1 MFGNSSLIHPTLKSQ
16 GTTPFRIESNPRKS
30 EYKNAI
36 PPSVGIQFDSI
47 HPSVNT
53 FSTFVVKKFRGYG
66 TLQDHHRFVPFHKC
80 CRRLSLNS
88 TTEYHWTKQ
97 ICQVAGKLLSSSKKL
112 PYQDRLKNDQREVET
127 YLHLFTT
134 ETNPKALAIFITRFH
149 LKMEDLMQQ
158 ITDRRGNPEFLKK
171 FKETSKEIQT
181 LANATLL
188 TK

>member
-1 MFGNSSLIHPTLKSQ
+1 MELYKIITVLCLFTNVVEGCRSTPPPNITGLNKFVKSQ
-16 GTTPFRIESNPRKS
+16 EN
-30 EYKNAI
+30 YYQAVKN
-36 PPSVGIQFDSI
+36 
-47 HPSVNT
+47 
-53 FSTFVVKKFRGYG
+53 
-66 TLQDHHRFVPFHKC
+66 
-80 CRRLSLNS
+80 
-88 TTEYHWTKQ
+88 YHTKT
-97 ICQVAGKLLSSSKKL
+97 GLRMTKG
-112 PYQDRLKNDQREVET
+112 DQREVET

>member
-1 MFGNSSLIHPTLKSQ
+1 MELYKIITVLCLFTNVVEGCRSTPPPKIIGLNEFVKSNEKHYQ
-16 GTTPFRIESNPRKS
+16 
-30 EYKNAI
+30 
-36 PPSVGIQFDSI
+36 
-47 HPSVNT
+47 
-53 FSTFVVKKFRGYG
+53 VVK
-66 TLQDHHRFVPFHKC
+66 LHHTRAGL
-80 CRRLSLNS
+80 RM
-88 TTEYHWTKQ
+88 TK
-97 ICQVAGKLLSSSKKL
+97 G
-112 PYQDRLKNDQREVET
+112 DQREVET